1 MSAHPAKDLVQR
13 LVNRGYP
20 PEQIASMLNQ
30 HVSSRTIYRWGAGA
44 SDPQNA
50 AILEELRR
58 LADALAPAHQAA
70 SK

>member
-1 MSAHPAKDLVQR
+1 MG
-13 LVNRGYP
+13 RGYP
-20 PEQIASMLNQ
+20 PEHIAAMLNK

-50 AILEELRR
+50 AILEELRK
-58 LADALAPAHQAA
+58 LADALAPAHAVA